1 MHGLAAAF
9 EAATTA
15 ATAADTTA
23 ATEAAAFDKLSLSK
37 LPS

>member
-23 ATEAAAFDKLSLSK
+23 ATEAAAFDKLSRSK

>member
-1 MHGLAAAF
+1 MHGLTAAF